1 MDRNVWLA
9 VAVLSLCCLSEQ
21 IVSLSWGDPGW
32 GPWVFVEQGGRWQ
45 SAGEQRGARGGRV
58 AGTPRIKVGAS
69 APSTPPAQGSHRALI
84 VLHGAQPA
92 RQMLAGMALEPVLMS
107 LVES

>member
-1 MDRNVWLA
+1 M
-9 VAVLSLCCLSEQ
+9 
-21 IVSLSWGDPGW
+21 
-32 GPWVFVEQGGRWQ
+32 
-45 SAGEQRGARGGRV
+45 

-69 APSTPPAQGSHRALI
+69 APSTPPAQGSHRALT